1 MDVSLGQLRREN
13 MGVRGYIVVY
23 GTNLFIC
30 LLYNH
35 GKVQNINICLKN

>member
-13 MGVRGYIVVY
+13 IGVRGYIVVY

-30 LLYNH
+30 LLFTTMEKY
-35 GKVQNINICLKN
+35 KILIYV